1 MLKLDVKGFALTCAL
16 VWGVGVP
23 ILTWWMMMF
32 DQPNAEPIWLSR
44 VYRGYSVTVAGSLIG
59 AAWGFVDG
67 LLGGAAFAW
76 LYNRLGRRS
85 ERQPA

>member
-1 MLKLDVKGFALTCAL
+1 MLKLDVKGFALTCAI

-44 VYRGYSVTVAGSLIG
+44 LYRGYSLTLAGSLIG
-59 AAWGFVDG
+59 ALWGFVDG
-67 LLGGAAFAW
+67 LLGGAVFAW
-76 LYNRLGRRS
+76 LYNRLGQRV